1 MYFYALIRRGWQ
13 IKSGLAIC
21 TVSLALLSA
30 CGQSEEPAKTVEP
43 IRPVKLMKVGGSLA
57 GKTRKLPGT
66 VRAADRVDLAFQV
79 PGTLVELPVKEGQT
93 VKKGTLVARIDPR
106 DYETNLRNA
115 EGVLA
120 KAQAGLVY
128 AIAEYKRYVKVK
140 ETDAG
145 AVSDSMVALKLAGEK
160 VARADLQSAKATVAA
175 AKDQLGYTRLKAPFD
190 GVIAQKY
197 VDNYKEVQAK
207 EAVLSLQN
215 VIDVEVIIDV
225 PELMLAPI
233 RKTLPRFY
241 AEFTADPI
249 RRFELQIK
257 EFATQADSVTQTY
270 RVVLVMP
277 APAGIRILPGMTTN
291 VSIEFTED
299 AETGAEILIP
309 AIAVFADDAGHSQV
323 WVVDPQTN
331 KVQRRMVTTGDLSGS
346 DSIRI
351 ISGLSPDETIAVSGV
366 SKLREGQMVRA
377 LEEHNP
383 TQK

>member
-1 MYFYALIRRGWQ
+1 MNFYALVQRGSQ
-13 IKSGLAIC
+13 IKPGLVIC

-30 CGQSEEPAKTVEP
+30 CGQSEEPAKTVETV
-43 IRPVKLMKVGGSLA
+43 RPVKLMKVGGSLA

-79 PGTLVELPVKEGQT
+79 PGTLAEFPVKEGQI

-115 EGVLA
+115 EGTSA
-120 KAQAGLVY
+120 KAQAALAY

-145 AVSDSMVALKLAGEK
+145 AVSDSMVSLKRAAEK
-160 VARADLQSAKATVAA
+160 VARAELQSAQATVAA

-197 VDNYKEVQAK
+197 VDNYQEVQAK
-207 EAVLSLQN
+207 QAVLSLQN
-215 VIDVEVIIDV
+215 VTDVEVLIDV
-225 PELMLAPI
+225 PELMVAPI

-241 AEFTADPI
+241 AEFTADPK

-277 APAGIRILPGMTTN
+277 APAGIRILPGMTVN
-291 VSIEFTED
+291 VAIEFTEE
-299 AETGAEILIP
+299 AEAAEILVP
-309 AIAVFADDAGHSQV
+309 ASAVFADDAGHTQV
-323 WVVDPQTN
+323 WVIDPQTM
-331 KVQRRMVTTGDLSGS
+331 KAQRRAVVTGELSGG

-351 ISGLSPDETIAVSGV
+351 VSGLNADETIAVSGV
-366 SKLREGQMVRA
+366 SMLSEGQTVRA
-377 LEEHNP
+377 LE
-383 TQK
+383 

>member
-1 MYFYALIRRGWQ
+1 MNFYALVQRGSQ

-21 TVSLALLSA
+21 TVGLALLSA
-30 CGQSEEPAKTVEP
+30 CGQSEEPAKTAET
-43 IRPVKLMKVGGSLA
+43 IRPVKLMKASGSLA

-128 AIAEYKRYVKVK
+128 AIAEHRRYVNVK

-145 AVSDSMVALKLAGEK
+145 AVSDSMVSLKLASEK

-175 AKDQLGYTRLKAPFD
+175 ARDQLEYTRLKAPFD

-197 VDNYKEVQAK
+197 ADNYKEVQAK

-215 VIDVEVIIDV
+215 VTDVEVIIDV
-225 PELMLAPI
+225 PELMIAPI
-233 RKTLPRFY
+233 RKTLPLFY
-241 AEFTADPI
+241 AEFTADPN
-249 RRFELQIK
+249 RRFELRIK

-277 APAGIRILPGMTTN
+277 APAGIRILPGMTVN
-291 VSIEFTED
+291 VAIEFTES
-299 AETGAEILIP
+299 AEGGAEILIP
-309 AIAVFADDAGHSQV
+309 SIAVFADNAGHAQV

-331 KVQRRMVTTGDLSGS
+331 KVQRRTVTTGDLSGS

-351 ISGLSPDETIAVSGV
+351 VSGLNADETIAISGV
-366 SKLREGQMVRA
+366 STLSEGQTVRA
-377 LEEHNP
+377 FE
-383 TQK
+383 

>member
-1 MYFYALIRRGWQ
+1 MNFYALVRRGSQ

-21 TVSLALLSA
+21 TVGLALLSA
-30 CGQSEEPAKTVEP
+30 CGQSEEPAKTVETV
-43 IRPVKLMKVGGSLA
+43 RPVKLMKVGGSLA

-120 KAQAGLVY
+120 KAQAGLIY
-128 AIAEYKRYVKVK
+128 AIAEYQRYVKVK

-145 AVSDSMVALKLAGEK
+145 AVSDSMVSLKRAAEK

-175 AKDQLGYTRLKAPFD
+175 AEDQLGYTRLKAPFD

-197 VDNYKEVQAK
+197 VDNFKEVQAK

-215 VIDVEVIIDV
+215 VTDVEVIIDV
-225 PELMLAPI
+225 PELMIAPI

-270 RVVLVMP
+270 RVVLAMP
-277 APAGIRILPGMTTN
+277 APSGIRILPGMTVN
-291 VSIEFTED
+291 VAIEFTEE
-299 AETGAEILIP
+299 AEAGAEILIP
-309 AIAVFADDAGHSQV
+309 AIAVLADNAGRSHV
-323 WVVDPQTN
+323 WVIDPQTM
-331 KVQRRMVTTGDLSGS
+331 KAQRREVTTGDLSGS

-351 ISGLSPDETIAVSGV
+351 VSGLNADETIAISGV
-366 SKLREGQMVRA
+366 STLSEGQTVRA
-377 LEEHNP
+377 FE
-383 TQK
+383 

>member
-1 MYFYALIRRGWQ
+1 MNFYALIRRGWQ

-30 CGQSEEPAKTVEP
+30 CGQSEEPAKTVET

-175 AKDQLGYTRLKAPFD
+175 AKDQLEYTRLKAPFD

-249 RRFELQIK
+249 HRFELQIK

-277 APAGIRILPGMTTN
+277 APTGIRILPGMTTN

>member
-1 MYFYALIRRGWQ
+1 MNLYALVQRGSQ

-30 CGQSEEPAKTVEP
+30 CGQSEEPAKTVET

-120 KAQAGLVY
+120 KAEAGLAY
-128 AIAEYKRYVKVK
+128 TIAEYKRYVNVK

-145 AVSDSMVALKLAGEK
+145 AVSDSMVSLKRAAEK

-175 AKDQLGYTRLKAPFD
+175 AKDQLEYTRLKAPFD
-190 GVIAQKY
+190 GVIAQKH
-197 VDNYKEVQAK
+197 VDNYQEVQAK
-207 EAVLSLQN
+207 QAVLSLQN
-215 VIDVEVIIDV
+215 VTDVEVIIDV
-225 PELMLAPI
+225 PELMIAPI
-233 RKTLPRFY
+233 RKTMPRFY
-241 AEFTADPI
+241 AEFTADPN
-249 RRFELQIK
+249 RRFELRVK
-257 EFATQADSVTQTY
+257 EFATQADPVTQTY
-270 RVVLVMP
+270 RVVLAMP
-277 APAGIRILPGMTTN
+277 APSGIRILPGMTVN
-291 VSIEFTED
+291 VAIEFTEE
-299 AETGAEILIP
+299 AEARAEILIP
-309 AIAVFADDAGHSQV
+309 AIAVLADNAGRSYV
-323 WVVDPQTN
+323 WVIDPQTM
-331 KVQRRMVTTGDLSGS
+331 KAQRREVITGDLSGS

-351 ISGLSPDETIAVSGV
+351 VSGLNADETIAISGV
-366 SKLREGQMVRA
+366 STLSEGQTVRA
-377 LEEHNP
+377 LE
-383 TQK
+383 

>member
-1 MYFYALIRRGWQ
+1 MNFYALVQRGEP
-13 IKSGLAIC
+13 IKSGFAIC
-21 TVSLALLSA
+21 TVCLALLSA
-30 CGQSEEPAKTVEP
+30 CGQSEEPAKTVETV
-43 IRPVKLMKVGGSLA
+43 RPVKLMKVGGSLA

-120 KAQAGLVY
+120 KAQAGLIY
-128 AIAEYKRYVKVK
+128 AIAEYQRYVKVK

-145 AVSDSMVALKLAGEK
+145 AVSDSMVSLKRAAEK

-175 AKDQLGYTRLKAPFD
+175 AEDQLGYTRLKAPFD

-197 VDNYKEVQAK
+197 VDNFKEVQAK

-215 VIDVEVIIDV
+215 VTDVEVIIDV
-225 PELMLAPI
+225 PELMIAPI

-270 RVVLVMP
+270 RVVLAMP
-277 APAGIRILPGMTTN
+277 APSGIRILPGMTVN
-291 VSIEFTED
+291 VAIEFTEE
-299 AETGAEILIP
+299 AEAGAEILIP
-309 AIAVFADDAGHSQV
+309 AIAVLADNAGRSHV
-323 WVVDPQTN
+323 WVIDPQTM
-331 KVQRRMVTTGDLSGS
+331 KAQRREVTTGDLSGS

-351 ISGLSPDETIAVSGV
+351 VSGLNADETIAISGV
-366 SKLREGQMVRA
+366 STLSEGQTVRA
-377 LEEHNP
+377 FE
-383 TQK
+383 

>member
-1 MYFYALIRRGWQ
+1 MNFYALVQRGEP
-13 IKSGLAIC
+13 IKSGFAIC
-21 TVSLALLSA
+21 TVCLALLSA
-30 CGQSEEPAKTVEP
+30 CGQSEEPAKTVET

-120 KAQAGLVY
+120 KAQAGLAY
-128 AIAEYKRYVKVK
+128 TIAEYKRYVNVK

-145 AVSDSMVALKLAGEK
+145 AVSDSMVSLKRAAEK

-175 AKDQLGYTRLKAPFD
+175 AKDQLEYTRLKAPFD

-197 VDNYKEVQAK
+197 VDNFKEVQAK

-215 VIDVEVIIDV
+215 VTDVEVIIDV
-225 PELMLAPI
+225 PELMIAPI

-257 EFATQADSVTQTY
+257 EFATQADPVTQTY
-270 RVVLVMP
+270 RVVLAMP
-277 APAGIRILPGMTTN
+277 APFGIRILPGMTVN
-291 VSIEFTED
+291 VAIEFTEE
-299 AETGAEILIP
+299 AEAGAEILIP
-309 AIAVFADDAGHSQV
+309 AIAVFADDTGHSQV
-323 WVVDPQTN
+323 WVIDPQTM
-331 KVQRRMVTTGDLSGS
+331 KAQRREVTTGDLSGS

-351 ISGLSPDETIAVSGV
+351 VSGLNADETIAISGV
-366 SKLREGQMVRA
+366 STLSEGQTVRA
-377 LEEHNP
+377 FE
-383 TQK
+383 

>member
-1 MYFYALIRRGWQ
+1 MNFYALVQRGEP
-13 IKSGLAIC
+13 IKSGFAIC
-21 TVSLALLSA
+21 TVCLALLSA
-30 CGQSEEPAKTVEP
+30 CGQSEEPAKTVETV
-43 IRPVKLMKVGGSLA
+43 RPVKLMKVGGSLA

-120 KAQAGLVY
+120 KAEAGLAY
-128 AIAEYKRYVKVK
+128 TIAEYKRYVNVK

-145 AVSDSMVALKLAGEK
+145 AVSDSMVSLKRAAEK

-175 AKDQLGYTRLKAPFD
+175 AEDQLEYTRLKAPFD

-197 VDNYKEVQAK
+197 VDNFKEVQAK

-215 VIDVEVIIDV
+215 VTDVEVIIDV
-225 PELMLAPI
+225 PELMIAPI

-270 RVVLVMP
+270 RVVLAMP
-277 APAGIRILPGMTTN
+277 APSGIRILPGMTVN
-291 VSIEFTED
+291 VAIEFTEE
-299 AETGAEILIP
+299 AEAGAEILIP

-323 WVVDPQTN
+323 WVVDPQTM
-331 KVQRRMVTTGDLSGS
+331 KAQRREVTTGDLSGS

-351 ISGLSPDETIAVSGV
+351 VSGLNADETIAISGV
-366 SKLREGQMVRA
+366 STLSEGQTVRA
-377 LEEHNP
+377 LE
-383 TQK
+383 

>member
-1 MYFYALIRRGWQ
+1 MNFYALVRRGSQ

-21 TVSLALLSA
+21 TVGLALLSA
-30 CGQSEEPAKTVEP
+30 CGQSEEPAKTVET

-93 VKKGTLVARIDPR
+93 VKKGILVARIDPR

-115 EGVLA
+115 EGTLGKAEAALA
-120 KAQAGLVY
+120 Y
-128 AIAEYKRYVKVK
+128 AIAEHKRYVNVK

-145 AVSDSMVALKLAGEK
+145 AVSDSMVSLKLASEK

-175 AKDQLGYTRLKAPFD
+175 AKDQLEYTRLKAPFD

-197 VDNYKEVQAK
+197 VDNFKEVQAK

-215 VIDVEVIIDV
+215 VTDVEVIIDV
-225 PELMLAPI
+225 PELMIAPI

-270 RVVLVMP
+270 RVVLAMP
-277 APAGIRILPGMTTN
+277 APSGIRILPGMTVN
-291 VSIEFTED
+291 VAIEFTEE
-299 AETGAEILIP
+299 AEAGAEILIP

-323 WVVDPQTN
+323 WVVDPQTM
-331 KVQRRMVTTGDLSGS
+331 KVQRREVTTGDLSGS

-351 ISGLSPDETIAVSGV
+351 VSGLNADETIAISGV
-366 SKLREGQMVRA
+366 STLSEGQTVRA
-377 LEEHNP
+377 FE
-383 TQK
+383 